1 MTPLRAE
8 ITGVILA
15 GGRGRRLGGADKG
28 LTEYAGRPLIE
39 YAIAAL
45 APQVGALAISAN
57 RNRERYAV
65 YGFPVVADATG
76 DYAGPLAGML
86 AAMQAAHTE
95 FVLTVPCDCPAPP
108 RDLAGRLYAAVIERH
123 ADAGVAHDGARV
135 QPVFALIRCSLAP
148 DLHAFLDS
156 GGRKTETWLARVHAV
171 RVDFSDAAAAFANI
185 NTPDDLETG

>member
-1 MTPLRAE
+1 MTPLRTD
-8 ITGVILA
+8 ITGAILA
-15 GGRGRRLGGADKG
+15 GGRGRRLGGVDKG
-28 LTEYAGRPLIE
+28 LVEFADRPLIE
-39 YAIAAL
+39 HALAAL
-45 APQVGALAISAN
+45 APQVRTLLISAN

-65 YGFPVVADATG
+65 YGFPVVGDATG

-86 AAMQAAHTE
+86 AAMQVARTE

-108 RDLAGRLYAAVIERH
+108 RDLAARLHAALIEHH

-148 DLHAFLDS
+148 DLHAFLEN
-156 GGRKTETWLARVHAV
+156 GGRKTEAWLDRVHAV